1 MYEMHPGETLSA
13 RQLHNS
19 CAVSPGITAGPPMRQ
34 VRARSGSCPNH
45 SASGLQ
51 PSARRHLAAAALSL
65 SARDGRSHFLTG
77 SRSRHERRERTTSRP
92 LANGTVVDRPQR
104 LEHGAL
110 LVARTWD
117 PTWVVA
123 GGRRRRRRRKPATAA
138 YIGPSRCTTSSAQHT
153 NRIQLRV
160 RTAAGVFSGVGTNE
174 NGRTGVSHTRHVR
187 RSLLAFW
194 GGERLQ

>member
-1 MYEMHPGETLSA
+1 MFVAGSKWIKMYEMHPGETLSA

-117 PTWVVA
+117 PTRVVA
-123 GGRRRRRRRKPATAA
+123 GGAAAGGVESPQRRRTLVPVDVPHRLRNTQ
-138 YIGPSRCTTSSAQHT
+138 IGS
-153 NRIQLRV
+153 N
-160 RTAAGVFSGVGTNE
+160 
-174 NGRTGVSHTRHVR
+174 
-187 RSLLAFW
+187 
-194 GGERLQ
+194 